1 MKQET
6 QTTKNEVEVG
16 TQFTFESQAKPL
28 DTLVR
33 SIKLEARM
41 LVFDALHGTSYRSIR
56 HALIAEQKRREF
68 EQSIGL
74 IRHK

>member
-16 TQFTFESQAKPL
+16 TTFTFEAQVKPL

-41 LVFDALHGTSYRSIR
+41 LVFDTLHGTDYRSIR

-68 EQSIGL
+68 EESIGL